1 MPKVRNL
8 VVIIALAAA
17 SVPALAVEGFFGR
30 SIPGIWVMPR
40 CGVIGPHPGFSF
52 TLLPVG
58 YSGSISGT
66 QEIPI
71 AGTLAANVSANV
83 SANYLA
89 PQYVYKT
96 NIRKL
101 NFSSAIMFPVS
112 WVGVTATVQLGDFAH
127 SVHEANAGRGDI
139 IMLPLT

>member
-30 SIPGIWVMPR
+30 SIPGVWVMPR
-40 CGVIGPHPGFSF
+40 CGVIGPHPGFSL

-58 YSGSISGT
+58 YSGSTSGT

-83 SANYLA
+83 STNFVA

-96 NIRKL
+96 DIPKL
-101 NFSSAIMFPVS
+101 NFSSAIMFPAN
-112 WVGVTATVQLGDFAH
+112 WVGITADWATSLTVFTRPMQDEET
-127 SVHEANAGRGDI
+127 SSCCR
-139 IMLPLT
+139 

>member
-1 MPKVRNL
+1 
-8 VVIIALAAA
+8 
-17 SVPALAVEGFFGR
+17 
-30 SIPGIWVMPR
+30 IPGIWVMPR

-101 NFSSAIMFPVS
+101 NFSSAIMFL
-112 WVGVTATVQLGDFAH
+112 LGDARITMRCRR
-127 SVHEANAGRGDI
+127 STGGDSR
-139 IMLPLT
+139 TV